1 MTTTETLRL
10 RVSDGTEMQ
19 AFVARPEGGR
29 RPALLV
35 LQEAFG
41 VDKHIKDVAER
52 FAREGFLAISPE
64 LFHRTAKKDGR
75 RVVILRCFDRDDA
88 CIVECD
94 VYPTNSLRVEP
105 LHPGPYTFTSRDEA
119 SGFIE
124 EALLALEYLGCDI
137 S

>member
-1 MTTTETLRL
+1 MSDLAQEFGLRAPGGG
-10 RVSDGTEMQ
+10 SAAPAKAKKAKAGADG
-19 AFVARPEGGR
+19 
-29 RPALLV
+29 
-35 LQEAFG
+35 
-41 VDKHIKDVAER
+41 K
-52 FAREGFLAISPE
+52 E

-105 LHPGPYTFTSRDEA
+105 LHPGPYTFASHDEA

>member
-1 MTTTETLRL
+1 
-10 RVSDGTEMQ
+10 VSDLAQEFGLR
-19 AFVARPEGGR
+19 APGSAGG
-29 RPALLV
+29 A
-35 LQEAFG
+35 AKG
-41 VDKHIKDVAER
+41 KKAKAGAGDAK
-52 FAREGFLAISPE
+52 E

-75 RVVILRCFDRDDA
+75 RVAILRCFDREEG

-105 LHPGPYTFTSRDEA
+105 LHPGPYTFGSQDEA
-119 SGFIE
+119 SIFID

>member
-1 MTTTETLRL
+1 MSEVAQEIGGLRAPGATAAPAKGKKGKTA
-10 RVSDGTEMQ
+10 DG
-19 AFVARPEGGR
+19 
-29 RPALLV
+29 
-35 LQEAFG
+35 
-41 VDKHIKDVAER
+41 K
-52 FAREGFLAISPE
+52 E

-75 RVVILRCFDRDDA
+75 RVVIMRCFDRDDT

-105 LHPGPYTFTSRDEA
+105 LHPGPYNFGSRDEA
-119 SGFIE
+119 SAFIE

>member
-1 MTTTETLRL
+1 MSDLAQEFGLRAPG
-10 RVSDGTEMQ
+10 SAG
-19 AFVARPEGGR
+19 AAA
-29 RPALLV
+29 PAKGKKGK
-35 LQEAFG
+35 AAG
-41 VDKHIKDVAER
+41 DAK
-52 FAREGFLAISPE
+52 E

-75 RVVILRCFDRDDA
+75 RVVILRCFDRDDQ

>member
-1 MTTTETLRL
+1 
-10 RVSDGTEMQ
+10 VSDL
-19 AFVARPEGGR
+19 A
-29 RPALLV
+29 
-35 LQEAFG
+35 QEFSLRTPGAAG
-41 VDKHIKDVAER
+41 AAAPKSKKSKPGDGK
-52 FAREGFLAISPE
+52 E

-75 RVVILRCFDRDDA
+75 RVVIMRCFDRDDS
-88 CIVECD
+88 CLVECD

-105 LHPGPYTFTSRDEA
+105 LHPGPYTFASRDEA

>member
-1 MTTTETLRL
+1 VLHAAADADRQ
-10 RVSDGTEMQ
+10 VSDLAQEFSLRTPGAAGAAGTK
-19 AFVARPEGGR
+19 PKKGKTGD
-29 RPALLV
+29 
-35 LQEAFG
+35 G
-41 VDKHIKDVAER
+41 K
-52 FAREGFLAISPE
+52 E

-75 RVVILRCFDRDDA
+75 RVVIMRCFDREDS
-88 CIVECD
+88 CLVECD

-105 LHPGPYTFTSRDEA
+105 LHPGPYTFTTRDDA

>member
-1 MTTTETLRL
+1 MSDLAQEFGLRAPG
-10 RVSDGTEMQ
+10 SAG
-19 AFVARPEGGR
+19 AAPAKGKKGKPGGD
-29 RPALLV
+29 A
-35 LQEAFG
+35 
-41 VDKHIKDVAER
+41 K
-52 FAREGFLAISPE
+52 E

-75 RVVILRCFDRDDA
+75 RVVILRCFDRDDS

>member
-1 MTTTETLRL
+1 
-10 RVSDGTEMQ
+10 VSDLAQEFGLR
-19 AFVARPEGGR
+19 APSAGGS
-29 RPALLV
+29 AK
-35 LQEAFG
+35 AKKG
-41 VDKHIKDVAER
+41 KD
-52 FAREGFLAISPE
+52 GDGKE

-75 RVVILRCFDRDDA
+75 RVVIMRCFDRDGA

-105 LHPGPYTFTSRDEA
+105 LHPGPYTFGSRDEA
-119 SGFIE
+119 TGFIE

>member
-1 MTTTETLRL
+1 MSDLAQEFGLRAPGGGAAAPAKGKKAKAGA
-10 RVSDGTEMQ
+10 DG
-19 AFVARPEGGR
+19 
-29 RPALLV
+29 
-35 LQEAFG
+35 
-41 VDKHIKDVAER
+41 K
-52 FAREGFLAISPE
+52 E

-105 LHPGPYTFTSRDEA
+105 LHPGPDTFASRDEA

>member
-1 MTTTETLRL
+1 MSDLAQEFGLRAPAGAGAAPAKGKKGKA
-10 RVSDGTEMQ
+10 STDG
-19 AFVARPEGGR
+19 
-29 RPALLV
+29 
-35 LQEAFG
+35 
-41 VDKHIKDVAER
+41 K
-52 FAREGFLAISPE
+52 E

-75 RVVILRCFDRDDA
+75 RVVILRCFDRDGA
-88 CIVECD
+88 CVVECD

-105 LHPGPYTFTSRDEA
+105 LHPGPYTFTTRDEA

>member
-1 MTTTETLRL
+1 
-10 RVSDGTEMQ
+10 VSDLAQEFALRAPGGAGGT
-19 AFVARPEGGR
+19 ATKPKKGK
-29 RPALLV
+29 
-35 LQEAFG
+35 
-41 VDKHIKDVAER
+41 VDDGK
-52 FAREGFLAISPE
+52 E

-75 RVVILRCFDRDDA
+75 RVVIMRCFDRDDA
-88 CIVECD
+88 VIVECD

-105 LHPGPYTFTSRDEA
+105 LHPGPYTFASHDEA